1 MQDSIRKKLL
11 NFKLSATG
19 FVYISIE
26 SLIKAS
32 NLLKMLRYLVLSRV
46 GQVINKDLVLQTISD
61 KFFAKR
67 KKIMAAK

>member
-1 MQDSIRKKLL
+1 MQDSIHKKLL

-26 SLIKAS
+26 SLIKAL
-32 NLLKMLRYLVLSRV
+32 NLLEMLRYWVLRRLE
-46 GQVINKDLVLQTISD
+46 QVINKDLVLQIIGD

>member
-1 MQDSIRKKLL
+1 MQDSIPKKLL

-26 SLIKAS
+26 SLIKAL
-32 NLLKMLRYLVLSRV
+32 NLLEMLRYWVLRRLE
-46 GQVINKDLVLQTISD
+46 QVINKDLVLQTIGD